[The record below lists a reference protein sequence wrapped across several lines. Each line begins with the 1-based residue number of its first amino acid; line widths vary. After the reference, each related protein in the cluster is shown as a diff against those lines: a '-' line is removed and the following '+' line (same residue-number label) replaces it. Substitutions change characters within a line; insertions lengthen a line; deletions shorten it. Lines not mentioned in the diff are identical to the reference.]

1 VTAGAFSTPLR
12 DSSYG
17 IFLIHHVPMLW
28 LQYALF
34 NVSLTLV
41 VPMTAMIK
49 AFIVLVATL
58 ALSWAATVAL
68 RKIPGAAQVL

>member
-1 VTAGAFSTPLR
+1 
-12 DSSYG
+12 
-17 IFLIHHVPMLW
+17 MLW

-58 ALSWAATVAL
+58 ALSWAATVAR